1 MAGAKARPPRTTQW
15 CCPFLPLTGPIS
27 LCSANK
33 IKQNLCLQKSKS
45 IWGLPQIHSFSDS
58 FVPSF
63 IYSVMFIWPL
73 LCSRAQDFLGSHVGS
88 CHSRLEGLLLFPSRP
103 LSKAGLTL
111 KYASSKSATPVE
123 STCAGGVS
131 AVSILAECPPC
142 TGQAGV
148 TWNPSTQ
155 RR

>member
-1 MAGAKARPPRTTQW
+1 MQRQGLPGPPNGAA
-15 CCPFLPLTGPIS
+15 LSSPLTGPLS
-27 LCSANK
+27 LYSANK

-45 IWGLPQIHSFSDS
+45 IWGLPQSHSFSES
-58 FVPSF
+58 FVHSF

-73 LCSRAQDFLGSHVGS
+73 LCSRAGDFLGTHTGS
-88 CHSRLEGLLLFPSRP
+88 RHSRVEGLLLLPSRP

-111 KYASSKSATPVE
+111 KCVRSKRKSAAPVE

-131 AVSILAECPPC
+131 AASILAECPPC

-148 TWNPSTQ
+148 TWNPSAQ